1 MSARVL
7 LEAHL
12 LPYLHTHTLTHT
24 HSLVPHSTMLGL
36 SVGTDSGV
44 PKLGQNNRKSYN
56 FASSNIGR
64 FHTSGVSGS
73 MKKHTAKKTKEQLG
87 ETEKGQLEDDQDEKL
102 RKLKERSKNYVPER
116 LEIRQR
122 EIEEDTMK
130 LLALEKKLEEVS
142 WSSSSLRP

>member
-1 MSARVL
+1 
-7 LEAHL
+7 
-12 LPYLHTHTLTHT
+12 
-24 HSLVPHSTMLGL
+24 MLGL

-87 ETEKGQLEDDQDEKL
+87 ETEKGQLGDDNDQDEKL

-142 WSSSSLRP
+142 WTSSSLRP

>member
-1 MSARVL
+1 
-7 LEAHL
+7 
-12 LPYLHTHTLTHT
+12 
-24 HSLVPHSTMLGL
+24 MLGL

-142 WSSSSLRP
+142 WTSSSLRP